1 MINLLIQFLNLM
13 GFSIAATNLR
23 NKFPERKSTDPSF
36 MDKMDKVIYNKWF
49 VIGSALL
56 MFLIIA
62 NLRSDTGASS
72 YNSPISQS
80 EYALHFNSRY
90 SRLADLV
97 KERLHDPKSFEFVK
111 SDYTDNKDG
120 TLAIIMTY
128 RAKNGFGAVRTQRA
142 SAELDLN
149 NKVFRKLI
157 VELD

>member
-1 MINLLIQFLNLM
+1 M
-13 GFSIAATNLR
+13 GFSIAAANFR

-80 EYALHFNSRY
+80 EYALHFNSKY
-90 SRLADLV
+90 SSLADLV
-97 KERLHDPKSFEFVK
+97 KERLHDPKSFEFEK